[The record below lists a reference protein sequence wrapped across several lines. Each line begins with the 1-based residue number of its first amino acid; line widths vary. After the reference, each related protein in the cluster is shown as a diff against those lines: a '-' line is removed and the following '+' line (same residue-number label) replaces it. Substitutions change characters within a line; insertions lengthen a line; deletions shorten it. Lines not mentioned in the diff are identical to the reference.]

1 MPENPAPAD
10 NPPPSDPACDDA
22 VTPAEQPVPA
32 SDSAAWAGPAWPAAG
47 TAAFASAAV
56 AAAPPMRPIPR
67 YRRPPP
73 RHVVVPVHRGI
84 VPAVV
89 VAGLAAALLIPLDRP
104 GIGWLLTGLVIAAVV
119 YAADRAARRAF
130 VAQRS
135 AEPVA
140 DTDLAE
146 EEAARKEEAGK
157 GEAERGEAERGG
169 VGKGEAEAESG
180 DFVAD
185 AGAARRDESRSGTA
199 ESTDHDRD
207 EWPDERPALSWS
219 RSWWTVMALGL
230 LGIGT
235 VRAAPWLFVLCVLAA
250 MMAGS
255 MAVVGRRSVYGVLV
269 DAVAVTCAAIV
280 SVPWV
285 YRAATQVRGRRAVIA
300 QRVWMSVLVTAGL
313 LLVFIPLLAGAD
325 PVFERL
331 VAGMLPRVD
340 VASVAR
346 WGMLFGLG
354 VLGTAGALYLLAGP
368 LPAACPAR
376 EADTNGV
383 AWLGGRRLSR
393 IEWGI
398 PVGALTV
405 VFAVFVGTQL
415 AVLFGGD
422 GYVQR
427 TAGLTYAEYARSGFW
442 QLSVVS
448 MLALAVIAVVQRVAA
463 QVSAAERAWLRA
475 GLAAVSVLTQV
486 IVASALHRMW
496 TYQQAYGFTVMR
508 LLVEVFELW
517 IGMVY
522 LLVLASLVTLRREW
536 LPRAAVGLAAATL
549 LVVAVLN
556 PEGLVADRN
565 VTRWQDGKNFDSDY
579 LSGLSPDILP
589 ALERLPRA
597 QRDPIEQSIRDRTGH
612 DSWQGWNL
620 SRERARG

>member
-1 MPENPAPAD
+1 MGLAPA
-10 NPPPSDPACDDA
+10 A
-22 VTPAEQPVPA
+22 
-32 SDSAAWAGPAWPAAG
+32 
-47 TAAFASAAV
+47 ASAV
-56 AAAPPMRPIPR
+56 PPMRPIPR
-67 YRRPPP
+67 FRPPP

-89 VAGLAAALLIPLDRP
+89 VAGLAAAVLIPLDRP
-104 GIGWLLTGLVIAAVV
+104 GIGWLLTGLVLAAVV
-119 YAADRAARRAF
+119 YAADRAARRAL
-130 VAQRS
+130 VAQHRV
-135 AEPVA
+135 EPVA
-140 DTDLAE
+140 DADSAE
-146 EEAARKEEAGK
+146 EEVAEEESEDIASD
-157 GEAERGEAERGG
+157 
-169 VGKGEAEAESG
+169 AESETG
-180 DFVAD
+180 
-185 AGAARRDESRSGTA
+185 DESRSGTA
-199 ESTDHDRD
+199 ESTDYDLEEWAD
-207 EWPDERPALSWS
+207 ESRALRWG
-219 RSWWTVMALGL
+219 RCWWTVLALGL

-235 VRAAPWLFVLCVLAA
+235 LRAAPWLFVLCVLAA

-255 MAVVGRRSVYGVLV
+255 MAVVGRRSVYGVLA
-269 DAVAVTCAAIV
+269 DAVAVTCAAVV

-285 YRAATQVRGRRAVIA
+285 YRAATQVRGRKAVIA

-313 LLVFIPLLAGAD
+313 LLVFVPLLAGAD

-354 VLGTAGALYLLAGP
+354 ALGTAGALYLLAGP
-368 LPAACPAR
+368 LPAADSAQ
-376 EADTNGV
+376 EAETGANGV
-383 AWLGGRRLSR
+383 AWLGDRRLSR

-427 TAGLTYAEYARSGFW
+427 TAELTYAEYARSGFW

-448 MLALAVIAVVQRVAA
+448 ILALAVISVVQRVAV
-463 QVSAAERAWLRA
+463 QESAAERAWLRT
-475 GLAAVSVLTQV
+475 GLAAVSVLTLV

-522 LLVLASLVTLRREW
+522 VLVLASLVTLRRGW
-536 LPRAAVGLAAATL
+536 VPRAAVGLAAATL
-549 LVVAVLN
+549 LVVAVMN

-589 ALERLPRA
+589 ALDRLPRA
-597 QRDPIEQSIRDRTGH
+597 QRDPIEQAIRARTAD

-620 SRERARG
+620 SRERARR